1 MRRSMVAMR
10 EGYPGRGHRTAP
22 RARKSDRNRRAVSR
36 RRSGGKPQGAMS
48 IRVKRVDD
56 PPEVED
62 GSRVLVDDE
71 WPSGLPPGR
80 APIDRW
86 ARAVAPSSD
95 LRCWLAAAPGRFED
109 FADRYLRELRGEQ
122 AAPVLRDLRRLA
134 RTRTLTL
141 VTAWTE
147 PDRSPAAVLA
157 RLLRSKR

>member
-1 MRRSMVAMR
+1 
-10 EGYPGRGHRTAP
+10 
-22 RARKSDRNRRAVSR
+22 
-36 RRSGGKPQGAMS
+36 MS
-48 IRVKRVDD
+48 IRVKRVDE
-56 PPEVED
+56 PPEAED
-62 GSRVLVDDE
+62 GARVLVDDV
-71 WPSGLPPGR
+71 WPDGLSQGR

-86 ARAVAPSSD
+86 ARAVAPSPD
-95 LRCWLAAAPGRFED
+95 LRCWLAAAPARFED
-109 FADRYLRELRGEQ
+109 FAERYRRELRGDR